1 MTIRRRSLAALSLL
15 VALAL
20 VAAACGGG
28 NANDLPGSQWTVT
41 SIGGKTTEAEGT
53 PTIEFG
59 ADGKVAGTT
68 GCNRYSGRVEVDGDK
83 ITFDSIVSTLI
94 GCDGALGTQEQAF
107 TGALGDTTNWTITA
121 SGDLRLTGGGDI
133 LAKPIPQQPT

>member
-1 MTIRRRSLAALSLL
+1 VISRPRSVAALLL
-15 VALAL
+15 VAAFAVL
-20 VAAACGGG
+20 VTACGGG
-28 NANDLPGSQWTVT
+28 DASELPGSQWTVT

-59 ADGKVAGTT
+59 EEGKVAGTT

-83 ITFDSIVSTLI
+83 ITFDSMVSTLI

-107 TGALGDTTNWTITA
+107 MAALADTTNWSISA